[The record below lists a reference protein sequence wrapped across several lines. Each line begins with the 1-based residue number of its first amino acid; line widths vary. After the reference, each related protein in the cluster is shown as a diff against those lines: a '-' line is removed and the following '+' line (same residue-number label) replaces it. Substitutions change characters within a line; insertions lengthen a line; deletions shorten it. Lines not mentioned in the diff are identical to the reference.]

1 MSTDNTG
8 TPAPAGDVSTP
19 SSTAVDISANLQDVR
34 GRIEASCQR
43 CHRPADSVRLVAV
56 SKTKPVE
63 LLRDAYDAGQRVFG
77 ENYVQELIEKVPQL
91 PDDVTWHF
99 IGPLQSNKAGKL
111 VQAFE
116 PDQLHRLVIETVA
129 SEKLATKLN
138 NAVTGFSNQDDERQ
152 LLNVMVQVNTSGE
165 ESKSGVEPEGVVELC
180 RFVVSKCPKLK
191 LCGVMTIGAEDDLSC
206 FDTLVKCRD
215 EVAEQL
221 QSSDGSAGTCAS
233 SLGVSMGMSGDF
245 EEAIERGAT
254 SVRVGSTIFGR
265 RNYAT

>member
-1 MSTDNTG
+1 MSTEGTG
-8 TPAPAGDVSTP
+8 TPAPADAASSP
-19 SSTAVDISANLQDVR
+19 SPPSVDISGNLQEVR
-34 GRIEASCQR
+34 DRIHAACQR
-43 CHRPADSVRLVAV
+43 CNRPADSVRLVAV

-63 LLRDAYDAGQRVFG
+63 LLREAYDAGQRVFG
-77 ENYVQELIEKVPQL
+77 ENYVQELIEKVPRL

-99 IGPLQSNKAGKL
+99 IGPLQSNKASKL

-116 PDQLHRLVIETVA
+116 RDQLHRLVIETVA

-138 NAVTGFSNQDDERQ
+138 SAVTGVSNQGDERE

-165 ESKSGVEPEGVVELC
+165 ESKSGVEPEGVSDLC
-180 RFVVSKCPKLK
+180 RFIVSNCPKLR

-206 FDTLVKCRD
+206 FDALVKCRD
-215 EVAEQL
+215 QVLEQL
-221 QSSDGSAGTCAS
+221 QSTDEIAVHVS

-254 SVRVGSTIFGR
+254 SVRVGSTIFGQR
-265 RNYAT
+265 SYAT

>member
-1 MSTDNTG
+1 MSTDNAG
-8 TPAPAGDVSTP
+8 TPAPADAASPSP
-19 SSTAVDISANLQDVR
+19 SSANISANLQDVR
-34 GRIEASCQR
+34 DRIQAACQR
-43 CHRPADSVRLVAV
+43 CHRQADSVRLVAV

-63 LLRDAYDAGQRVFG
+63 LLREAYDAGQRVFG

-99 IGPLQSNKAGKL
+99 IGPLQSNKASKL

-116 PDQLHRLVIETVA
+116 PDQLHRLVIETIS

-138 NAVTGFSNQDDERQ
+138 NAVAGLPHQDDERP

-165 ESKSGVEPEGVVELC
+165 ESKSGVEPEEVSDLC
-180 RFVVSKCPKLK
+180 RFIVSNCPKLK

-206 FDTLVKCRD
+206 FDTLVRCRD
-215 EVAEQL
+215 QVVEEL
-221 QSSDGSAGTCAS
+221 QSADGSAATHTS

-254 SVRVGSTIFGR
+254 SVRVGSTIFGQ